1 MEDIEFNITSITDLR
16 EGINVIDHYEEIMK
30 TQKKKIIEYA
40 AIQVQMLKKFKD
52 TKDFI
57 KDIGLSRS
65 TVHFKT
71 GLYEIFKKN
80 PVFKN

>member
-40 AIQVQMLKKFKD
+40 AIQV
-52 TKDFI
+52 
-57 KDIGLSRS
+57 
-65 TVHFKT
+65 
-71 GLYEIFKKN
+71 
-80 PVFKN
+80 

>member
-1 MEDIEFNITSITDLR
+1 
-16 EGINVIDHYEEIMK
+16 
-30 TQKKKIIEYA
+30 
-40 AIQVQMLKKFKD
+40 MLKKFKD

>member
-1 MEDIEFNITSITDLR
+1 
-16 EGINVIDHYEEIMK
+16 
-30 TQKKKIIEYA
+30 
-40 AIQVQMLKKFKD
+40 MLKKFKD

-80 PVFKN
+80 PVFKNWKLSSHYFENLFKMINSIFKSNAELFS